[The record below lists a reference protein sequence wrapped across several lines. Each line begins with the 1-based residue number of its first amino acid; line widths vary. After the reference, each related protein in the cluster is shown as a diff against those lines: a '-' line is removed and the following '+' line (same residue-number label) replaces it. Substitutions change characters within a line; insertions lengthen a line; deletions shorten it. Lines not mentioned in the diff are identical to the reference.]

1 MSGIEA
7 YIPGATAVGV
17 VFNDG
22 VVLAAEK
29 RLALGNFIMSKGV
42 KKVFQITQ
50 STGAACAGM
59 IADMQVL
66 VRNVQAI
73 VKVREM
79 ELRRPMK
86 ANSVTKLMS
95 VIMFERRMF
104 PLLTQVILGGVDD
117 GANIYVLD
125 PLGSVIPDKYASV
138 GSGSEIA
145 IGVIESEYKE
155 GMDEK
160 TAKEL
165 VLKAIKASSQRD
177 SASGDGAD
185 LLVIKKNGSYEEN
198 VMF

>member
-7 YIPGATAVGV
+7 YIPGATAVGL

-73 VKVREM
+73 VKMREM

-160 TAKEL
+160 KAKEL
-165 VLKAIKASSQRD
+165 ALKAIKASSQRD

-198 VMF
+198 VTF